1 MRDVGRHCLISRQVV
16 TRLRTDLLPLVSL
29 VWSSPVSL
37 VCGGHDCVPVIFH
50 LSQDQDTTTNTTS
63 STTISP
69 GIKLE
74 GSEVTE
80 AEEPAA
86 TGGVAAMRMFQAR
99 DRRGEISVADYKL
112 GTTHQNTISE
122 VRRLE
127 QGVFSTAG
135 GEGQLCIWRYPASS
149 PQDQLSHQMKDCQ
162 I

>member
-1 MRDVGRHCLISRQVV
+1 MREMRDVGRHCLISRQVV

-50 LSQDQDTTTNTTS
+50 LSQDHDTT
-63 STTISP
+63 TTISP

-112 GTTHQNTISE
+112 GTTHQNTITE

-135 GEGQLCIWRYPASS
+135 GEGQLCIWRYPSS